1 MIRSLVKTSATH
13 IGKTKENKRKRKQKD
28 MHSAL
33 EMEKGSGL
41 FV

>member
-13 IGKTKENKRKRKQKD
+13 IGKTKENKRKRKQK
-28 MHSAL
+28 

>member
-13 IGKTKENKRKRKQKD
+13 IGKTKENKRKR
-28 MHSAL
+28 